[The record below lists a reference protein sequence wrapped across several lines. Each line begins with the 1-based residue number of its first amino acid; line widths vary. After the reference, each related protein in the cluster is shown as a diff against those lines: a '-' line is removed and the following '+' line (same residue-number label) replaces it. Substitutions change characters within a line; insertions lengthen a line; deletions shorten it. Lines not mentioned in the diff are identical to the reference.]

1 MINVAVCGYGTVGS
15 GVVEIL
21 EKNKDVL
28 KRTTGQD
35 VELKYVLDL
44 RDFPG
49 TSIEKKVVHDFNIIL
64 NDESVDIV
72 VEVMGGV
79 NPAYSFVKSA
89 LLAGK
94 SVCTSNKE
102 LVARHGDEL
111 IACAKSANV
120 NFFFEASVGGGI
132 PILRPLTEC
141 ITADHVLKVS
151 GILNG
156 TTNYILTKMEK
167 EGSSFDDVLKEA
179 QALGY
184 AERNPSADID
194 GFDAGRKIAIL
205 ASLVC
210 GKKVSFEDVYTEGI
224 TKITA
229 SDFVYAAKL
238 NSTIK
243 LIASAVFEGDNLYA
257 TVNPVMIEAG
267 RPLSDINGV
276 INAVCVNGDML
287 GDVVFVG
294 PGAGKL
300 PTASAVVSDVVQA
313 IRNNGKFM
321 NNGWSEE
328 KKELKDISGKT
339 SRFFV
344 RVEGDDSRKSE
355 ITSMFGDVEFVCG
368 LIEGEFGFLTKPLTE
383 ESFDKAYNS
392 LKGALGRIRAD
403 VFEK

>member
-1 MINVAVCGYGTVGS
+1 MQYADTVT

-28 KRTTGQD
+28 KRTTGED

-49 TSIEKKVVHDFNIIL
+49 TSVEKKIVHDFNIIVT
-64 NDESVDIV
+64 DPAVSIV

-111 IACAKSANV
+111 IRIAKDNNV
-120 NFFFEASVGGGI
+120 NFFFEASTGGGI
-132 PILRPLTEC
+132 PILRPLKEC

-184 AERNPSADID
+184 AERNPSADVD

-210 GKKVSFEDVYTEGI
+210 CKKVDFEDVYTEGI

-229 SDFVYAAKL
+229 NDFVYASKL
-238 NSTIK
+238 GATIK
-243 LIASAVFEGDNLYA
+243 LIA
-257 TVNPVMIEAG
+257 EAG
-267 RPLSDINGV
+267 FDGDKIYASVSPKMLGLGKPLSDINGV

-287 GDVVFVG
+287 GDVIFVG

-300 PTASAVVSDVVQA
+300 PTASAVVSDIVQA
-313 IRNNGKFM
+313 VRHPHEFL

-328 KKELKDISGKT
+328 KQSLTDIS
-339 SRFFV
+339 SRVSKFFV
-344 RVEGDDSRKSE
+344 RMTCDSEDRKAE
-355 ITSMFGDVEFVCG
+355 INKAFGEVSFAPA
-368 LIEGEFGFLTKPLTE
+368 LIEGEIAFVTNEMTE
-383 ESFDKAYNS
+383 DAFEKAYNS
-392 LKGALGRIRAD
+392 LSGTLNRIRAD
-403 VFEK
+403 I